1 MALAADKP
9 GCSFAPPFYRQFG
22 ISLFAELEYSKKMAA
37 LVKNTSEGLE
47 EHAEYACAATSLQP
61 LLRVCGVHVRN
72 VGAVREIIIII

>member
-1 MALAADKP
+1 
-9 GCSFAPPFYRQFG
+9 
-22 ISLFAELEYSKKMAA
+22 MAA

-72 VGAVREIIIII
+72 VGAVCEIIIII